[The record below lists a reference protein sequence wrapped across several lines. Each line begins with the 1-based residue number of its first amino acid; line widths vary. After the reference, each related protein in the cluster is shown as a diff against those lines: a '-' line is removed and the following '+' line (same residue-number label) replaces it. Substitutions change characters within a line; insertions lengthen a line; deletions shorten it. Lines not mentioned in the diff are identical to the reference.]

1 MKRLRNWDNKTWLS
15 SKKYITSFNAFL
27 KSKIKFNI
35 NTKILDVGCGRANI
49 ISALQKKYKFNFK
62 VIGIDVVKNK
72 NVKKNIVFK
81 KIDAIKY
88 LKKNNHSFDLIII
101 KQTIHFFSKNKIN
114 ILLNLCKKRL
124 KKNGIIL
131 IFSLKTKNNQIPS
144 FKLMKKKL
152 NKSLD
157 RDEIIFNLIKMNLKK
172 LKLYKFKYKVLI
184 KKTDYIKMIKN
195 RFISC
200 LINLPK
206 KEILKGVKEIQN
218 NFKDLIKFDDNL
230 ECIFY
235 KKKVKLH

>member
-1 MKRLRNWDNKTWLS
+1 MKRLKNWDNNTWLS
-15 SKKYITSFNAFL
+15 SKKYINSFNAFL
-27 KSKIKFNI
+27 KSKIKFNN
-35 NTKILDVGCGRANI
+35 NTEILDVGCGRANI
-49 ISALQKKYKFNFK
+49 ISSLQTKYKFNNK

-72 NVKKNIVFK
+72 NIKKNVIFK

-88 LKKNNHSFDLIII
+88 LKKNNLYFDLIII

-124 KKNGIIL
+124 KKDGVIL

-152 NKSLD
+152 SESLV
-157 RDEIIFNLIKMNLKK
+157 RDKIIFNLIKMNLKT

-184 KKTDYIKMIKN
+184 KKSDYIKMIKN

-200 LINLPK
+200 LINLQK

-218 NFKDLIKFDDNL
+218 NFKHLIKFDDIL

-235 KKKVKLH
+235 KK

>member
-1 MKRLRNWDNKTWLS
+1 MKRLKNWDNNTWLS
-15 SKKYITSFNAFL
+15 SKKYINSFNAFL
-27 KSKIKFNI
+27 KSKIKFNN
-35 NTKILDVGCGRANI
+35 NTEILDVGCGRANI
-49 ISALQKKYKFNFK
+49 ISALQTKYKFNDR

-72 NVKKNIVFK
+72 NVKKNVIFK

-88 LKKNNHSFDLIII
+88 LKKNDRSFDLIII

-124 KKNGIIL
+124 KKNGVIL

-152 NKSLD
+152 NESLVK
-157 RDEIIFNLIKMNLKK
+157 DERILNLIKMNLKK
-172 LKLYKFKYKVLI
+172 LKFYKFKYKVLI
-184 KKTDYIKMIKN
+184 KKSDYIKMVNN

-206 KEILKGVKEIQN
+206 KEILKGLKEIQN
-218 NFKDLIKFDDNL
+218 SFKDLIKFEDIL

-235 KKKVKLH
+235 KK

>member
-1 MKRLRNWDNKTWLS
+1 MKRLKNWDNNTWLS
-15 SKKYITSFNAFL
+15 SKKYINSFNAFL
-27 KSKIKFNI
+27 KSKIKFNN
-35 NTKILDVGCGRANI
+35 NTEILDVGCGRANI
-49 ISALQKKYKFNFK
+49 ISALQTKYKFNVR

-72 NVKKNIVFK
+72 NVKKNVIFK

-88 LKKNNHSFDLIII
+88 LKKNDRSFDLIII

-124 KKNGIIL
+124 KKDGVIL

-152 NKSLD
+152 SESLV
-157 RDEIIFNLIKMNLKK
+157 RDKIIFNLIKMNLKT

-184 KKTDYIKMIKN
+184 KKSDYIKMIKN

-218 NFKDLIKFDDNL
+218 NFKDMIKFDDNL

-235 KKKVKLH
+235 KKKN

>member
-1 MKRLRNWDNKTWLS
+1 MKKLKNWDNNTWLS
-15 SKKYITSFNAFL
+15 SKKYINSFNAFL
-27 KSKIKFNI
+27 KSKIKFNN
-35 NTKILDVGCGRANI
+35 NTEILDIGCGRANI
-49 ISALQKKYKFNFK
+49 ISSLQTKYKFNNK

-72 NVKKNIVFK
+72 NVKKNVVFK

-131 IFSLKTKNNQIPS
+131 IFSLKTKKNQIPS
-144 FKLMKKKL
+144 FELMKKKL
-152 NKSLD
+152 RKSLD
-157 RDEIIFNLIKMNLKK
+157 RDRMIFNLIKINLKK

-184 KKTDYIKMIKN
+184 KKSDYIKMIKN

-206 KEILKGVKEIQN
+206 KEILKGVKEIQK
-218 NFKDLIKFDDNL
+218 NFKDLIKFDDIL

-235 KKKVKLH
+235 KK

>member
-15 SKKYITSFNAFL
+15 SRKYIASFNSFL
-27 KSKIKFNI
+27 KTKIKFSN
-35 NTKILDVGCGRANI
+35 NTRILDVGCGRANI
-49 ISALQKKYKFNFK
+49 ISALQKKYKFNDK
-62 VIGIDVVKNK
+62 AIGVDVVKNK
-72 NVKKNIVFK
+72 DVKMNVLFK

-88 LKKNNHSFDLIII
+88 LKKNKNSFDLILI

-124 KKNGIIL
+124 KKNGVIL
-131 IFSLKTKNNQIPS
+131 IFSLRTKKNQIPS

-152 NKSLD
+152 SKSLSKD
-157 RDEIIFNLIKMNLKK
+157 KIIFTLIKMNLKK

-184 KKTDYIKMIKN
+184 RKSDYIKMIKN

-200 LINLPK
+200 LIYLSK
-206 KEILKGVKEIQN
+206 KEITKGVKEIQN
-218 NFKDLIKFDDNL
+218 DFKDLIKFDDVL

-235 KKKVKLH
+235 KK

>member
-15 SKKYITSFNAFL
+15 SKKYITSFNTFL
-27 KSKIKFNI
+27 KSKIKFNN
-35 NTKILDVGCGRANI
+35 NTQILDVGCGRANI
-49 ISALQKKYKFNFK
+49 ISALQKKYKFNVK
-62 VIGIDVVKNK
+62 VTGIDVVKNK
-72 NVKKNIVFK
+72 NVKKNVVFK

-101 KQTIHFFSKNKIN
+101 KQAIHFFSKNKIN

-131 IFSLKTKNNQIPS
+131 IFSLKTKKNQIPS
-144 FKLMKKKL
+144 FELMKKKL
-152 NKSLD
+152 RKSLD
-157 RDEIIFNLIKMNLKK
+157 RDRMIFNLIKINLKK

-184 KKTDYIKMIKN
+184 KKSDYIKMIKN

-218 NFKDLIKFDDNL
+218 NFKDLMKFDDNL

-235 KKKVKLH
+235 KKKS

>member
-1 MKRLRNWDNKTWLS
+1 MRRLRNWDNKTWLS

-72 NVKKNIVFK
+72 NVKKNVVFK

-184 KKTDYIKMIKN
+184 KKSDYIKMIKN

>member
-15 SKKYITSFNAFL
+15 SKKYITSFNSFL
-27 KSKIKFNI
+27 KSKIKFNN
-35 NTKILDVGCGRANI
+35 NTQILDVGCGRANI
-49 ISALQKKYKFNFK
+49 ISALQKKYKFNEK
-62 VIGIDVVKNK
+62 AIGIDVVKNK
-72 NVKKNIVFK
+72 DVKTNVVFK

-88 LKKNNHSFDLIII
+88 LKKSNNSFDLILI

-124 KKNGIIL
+124 KKNGVIL

-152 NKSLD
+152 CKSLSKD
-157 RDEIIFNLIKMNLKK
+157 KIIFTLIKMNIKK

-184 KKTDYIKMIKN
+184 RKSDYIKMIKN
-195 RFISC
+195 RFMSC
-200 LINLPK
+200 LIYLPK
-206 KEILKGVKEIQN
+206 KEILKGIKEIQN
-218 NFKDLIKFDDNL
+218 NFKDLIKFDDVL

-235 KKKVKLH
+235 KK